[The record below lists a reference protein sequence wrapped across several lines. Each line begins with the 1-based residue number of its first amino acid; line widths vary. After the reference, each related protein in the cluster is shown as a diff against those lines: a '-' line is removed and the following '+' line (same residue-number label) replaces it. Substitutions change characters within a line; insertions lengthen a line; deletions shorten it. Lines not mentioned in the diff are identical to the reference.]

1 MREIIEAKLQNVGVD
16 AEKMFRMDDDD
27 MLDMFCRY
35 FDLNTARGIDKE
47 LVKENDRLKEELARL
62 YGVDRPFICGD
73 VGEADANGLREY
85 YLICASYGA
94 EGAVMYKKHK
104 DMTKDKS

>member
-35 FDLNTARGIDKE
+35 
-47 LVKENDRLKEELARL
+47 
-62 YGVDRPFICGD
+62 
-73 VGEADANGLREY
+73 
-85 YLICASYGA
+85 
-94 EGAVMYKKHK
+94 
-104 DMTKDKS
+104 